1 MASVD
6 EIFER
11 LDQVVKPYDQE
22 PLRQQVKDHLKENM
36 KDLGESFIRGS
47 AVLKVGNEADM
58 LLMIKQAH
66 QRLNGLADTVRTCK
80 SLGFK
85 RGPK

>member
-6 EIFER
+6 EIFEK

-22 PLRQQVKDHLKENM
+22 PLRQHIREHLKENM
-36 KDLGESFIRGS
+36 KDLGESFVRGA
-47 AVLKVGNEADM
+47 AVLKIGNEADM
-58 LLMIKQAH
+58 LLMIKQAQ

-85 RGPK
+85 RGPQ